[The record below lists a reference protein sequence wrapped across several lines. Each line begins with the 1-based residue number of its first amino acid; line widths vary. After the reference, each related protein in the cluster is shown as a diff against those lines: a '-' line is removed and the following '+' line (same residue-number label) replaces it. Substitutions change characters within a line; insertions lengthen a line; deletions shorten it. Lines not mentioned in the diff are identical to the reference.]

1 MRREVVGYTANQ
13 VEVER
18 TKGDEVICTVIDLR
32 VLFNGKHKTL
42 PIPTVAVMLVYQE
55 SKICAVVD
63 GVSSILGINIAHKI

>member
-1 MRREVVGYTANQ
+1 M
-13 VEVER
+13 
-18 TKGDEVICTVIDLR
+18 VIDLR
-32 VLFNGKHKTL
+32 VLFDGKHKTL